1 MQPVHV
7 VICVSLTAVL
17 NKGLIKAQIQVH
29 LVNMLY
35 YFMPN
40 NLNYASNE
48 MVK

>member
-1 MQPVHV
+1 MWGY
-7 VICVSLTAVL
+7 VSVLQQSL
-17 NKGLIKAQIQVH
+17 NKGLLKAQIQVH

-40 NLNYASNE
+40 NLYYASNE